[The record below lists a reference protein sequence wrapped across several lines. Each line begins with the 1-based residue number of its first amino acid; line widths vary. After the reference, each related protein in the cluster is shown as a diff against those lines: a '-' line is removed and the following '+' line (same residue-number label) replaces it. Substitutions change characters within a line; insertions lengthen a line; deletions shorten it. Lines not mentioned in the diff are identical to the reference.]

1 MRSRLA
7 TGPSSLYAEMSAS
20 GFALARAPAR
30 TFARFSPHQLKESFT
45 LGVSERTASEEARTR
60 AEAEAVATAIEAEKE
75 KARITARDLARIEQR
90 EEERNAED
98 FARAAQIK
106 AKGQTLQKQTFRKRV
121 NEMDVQVICF
131 FFLKF
136 VTESLTCKM
145 PFFNEYYSC
154 RSRWFFVLEC

>member
-1 MRSRLA
+1 MG
-7 TGPSSLYAEMSAS
+7 T
-20 GFALARAPAR
+20 
-30 TFARFSPHQLKESFT
+30 TCVSF
-45 LGVSERTASEEARTR
+45 L
-60 AEAEAVATAIEAEKE
+60 AIEAEKE

-154 RSRWFFVLEC
+154 RSPMVFCFE